1 MDFKE
6 LPSEQV
12 VYREPGEEPGQVAL
26 TKKAVFC
33 SNYLLAI
40 KPAALLIFLGRNG
53 GTKDVRED

>member
-1 MDFKE
+1 M
-6 LPSEQV
+6 

-40 KPAALLIFLGRNG
+40 KPAALSLFLGRNG
-53 GTKDVRED
+53 GTKDVREG